1 MDIPPGVATGDS
13 GSSPLQPLPLF
24 YIKRLKMKE
33 KTDNIRGLLIWL
45 PDDVKRKFK
54 AAVIANGQSLKS
66 VLLSFIQEY
75 IEKSEVKK

>member
-1 MDIPPGVATGDS
+1 
-13 GSSPLQPLPLF
+13 
-24 YIKRLKMKE
+24 MKE
-33 KTDNIRGLLIWL
+33 KTDNIKGLLIWL

-66 VLLSFIQEY
+66 VLVSFIQDY

>member
-1 MDIPPGVATGDS
+1 
-13 GSSPLQPLPLF
+13 
-24 YIKRLKMKE
+24 MKE
-33 KTDNIRGLLIWL
+33 KTDNIKGLLIWL

-66 VLLSFIQEY
+66 VLFSFIQEY